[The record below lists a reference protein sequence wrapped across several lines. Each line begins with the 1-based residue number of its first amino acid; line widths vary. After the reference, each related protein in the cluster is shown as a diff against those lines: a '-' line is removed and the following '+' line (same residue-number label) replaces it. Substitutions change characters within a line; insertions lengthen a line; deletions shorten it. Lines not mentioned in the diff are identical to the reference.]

1 MRKIRQDL
9 YTESH
14 LFTCAG
20 RNVSSMHNFP
30 LLNYLLLLL
39 LFFRGGITVCLPF
52 ANQCK
57 ESINLL
63 SDRSPITIEHVLK
76 EISLPPFYSTP
87 YLKDQ
92 GKII

>member
-1 MRKIRQDL
+1 ML
-9 YTESH
+9 V
-14 LFTCAG
+14 F
-20 RNVSSMHNFP
+20 MHNFP

>member
-1 MRKIRQDL
+1 MRKIRQGL

-14 LFTCAG
+14 LFTCAR
-20 RNVSSMHNFP
+20 RNVSSMKNFP
-30 LLNYLLLLL
+30 LLNYLLV
-39 LFFRGGITVCLPF
+39 TVCLPF
-52 ANQCK
+52 ANQYK

-63 SDRSPITIEHVLK
+63 SNRSPITIEHVLK